1 MEPKVLL
8 FSVQRIT
15 VNLLREDLETPGLL
29 ALAGF
34 LETKGYDA
42 LIYKGEPASVKEFLE
57 NQIQAKDL
65 LAVGF
70 YCHYENQF
78 EVAAL
83 SAEITEEYAL
93 PVILGGPQ
101 VGGFD
106 AAYLQ
111 ESRCLAAV
119 CGEGEITL
127 WRLLE
132 SLSGKGGDWRDIDGI
147 IYADE
152 HSDLVRTPP
161 GPIVENLDD
170 LPLPAF
176 HKWVNKPILREIH
189 VMTGR
194 GCPFNCAFCHE
205 GSLSRPVRLR
215 SIKNVLKEVET
226 LLANEPEAKY
236 IFFTD
241 DTFVLSPKRV
251 RAFCEG
257 LSGLREKR
265 DFAWFCEG
273 HANLLD
279 RWPDLL
285 SEMTKAGMIRLQI
298 GVESGV
304 AKVLE
309 IYGKQTTQPQ
319 IERVVKACFDSG
331 VHQVVGAF
339 ITGGPFESE
348 EIVSQNMAF
357 CDKLI
362 ELAPGVAELGPSPL
376 TPYPDTAIARDP
388 KKYGIRIIDGKG
400 ITAYSDY
407 PVTETAT
414 MNREQIARAQKEL
427 IEHEIQTMHRVF
439 KQGKVSHER
448 ILNSFV
454 DFSYG
459 AMSLWYLAVYSKI
472 PFLKGYYTLLAR
484 GAVSRSNDIPPEDLA
499 EWRPQRILEMWHDVG
514 FSEGYPRIGKEVLSP
529 LEFEILLYATGK
541 LRLNQVLD
549 RVYHKFSTRFK
560 DRDGFEAM
568 AADILKTFEERYWLA
583 YAPL

>member
-1 MEPKVLL
+1 MEKRVLL
-8 FSVQRIT
+8 FHVQRIT
-15 VNLLREDLETPGLL
+15 VDLLREDLEIPGLL
-29 ALAGF
+29 ALAAF
-34 LETKGYDA
+34 LETKGYDP
-42 LIYKGEPASVKEFLE
+42 LIYKGEPTPAKKFLE
-57 NQIQAKDL
+57 RQIQENDI

-83 SAEITEEYAL
+83 SSEIAEEYAL

-106 AAYLQ
+106 TAYLQ
-111 ESRCLAAV
+111 QSRCLAAV
-119 CGEGEITL
+119 YGEGEITL
-127 WRLLE
+127 WRLLK
-132 SLSGKGGDWRDIDGI
+132 SLSGKGDDWRKIDGI
-147 IYADE
+147 IY
-152 HSDLVRTPP
+152 SDDKNGLVRTPP
-161 GPIVENLDD
+161 GPIVKNLDD
-170 LPLPAF
+170 LPPPAF
-176 HKWVNKPILREIH
+176 HRWVNKPILQEIH

-194 GCPFNCAFCHE
+194 GCPFNCAFCQE
-205 GSLSRPVRLR
+205 GSISRPVRLR
-215 SIKNVLKEVET
+215 SVQNVLNEVET
-226 LLANEPEAKY
+226 LLENEPEAKY

-241 DTFVLSPKRV
+241 DTFVLSHRRV

-257 LSGLREKR
+257 LTRLREKR

-273 HANLLD
+273 HANHLD

-285 SEMTKAGMIRLQI
+285 SDMTNAGMIRLQI

-309 IYGKQTTQPQ
+309 IYGKKTTPPQ

-331 VHQVVGAF
+331 VHQVVGFF

-348 EIVSQNMAF
+348 EIVSQNKAF

-362 ELAPGVAELGPSPL
+362 ELAPGVVELGPSPL
-376 TPYPDTAIARDP
+376 TPYPDTDIARHP
-388 KKYGIRIIDGKG
+388 EKYGLRILDDKG

-414 MNREQIARAQKEL
+414 MNREQIARSQKEL
-427 IEHEIQTMHRVF
+427 IEHEINTMHRVF
-439 KQGKVSHER
+439 KEGKVSHEK

-459 AMSLWYLAVYSKI
+459 AMSLWYLVVYSKI
-472 PFLKGYYTLLAR
+472 PFLKGYYTLLSR
-484 GAVSRSNDIPPEDLA
+484 GAVRRSNEIPPSDLGD
-499 EWRPQRILEMWHDVG
+499 WRPQRILEMWHDVE
-514 FSEGYPRIGKEVLSP
+514 FSTGYPRIGKEVLSP
-529 LEFEILLYATGK
+529 LEFEILLYSTGK
-541 LRLNQVLD
+541 QRLNQLLD

-560 DRDGFEAM
+560 DRGEFNSM
-568 AADILKTFEERYWLA
+568 GRDILKTFEKRYWLA
-583 YAPL
+583 YAPI